1 MREVVL
7 VLKTIRINFE
17 RKQEEIMA
25 TKHDQIIKYIEDL
38 PIGDRISVRG
48 IAKNLGVSEGTAYRA
63 IKNAEN
69 SGLVSTI
76 QRVGTI
82 RIERK
87 LKKHIENL
95 SFGEVVRIIEGD
107 VLGGA
112 NGLNKVLNKFIIG
125 AMTEKAMIRY
135 ITAGSLMIVGNR
147 QGVQKLALENG
158 AAVLITGGFDAEEKI
173 AQLADELELPVLRTT
188 YDTFT
193 VATMINRALSDQLIK
208 KDILLVSDIY
218 TSLEKTNYLF
228 ATDTIE
234 SYQKLSEQTH
244 HSRFPVVNKNLRLVG
259 IVTAKDV
266 LGKLATLTMD
276 KVMTKDPIAGKK
288 MMSVASVSHQ
298 MIWDGL
304 EVMPIVE
311 DDLSLVGFVSRQDVM
326 KAMQL
331 VQRQPQIA
339 DTISDQISG
348 EVMPVEERRDTNHP
362 EAACFKFLVAPQM
375 VNSVGT
381 ISFGVLSEIISNVT
395 QRTMIVNQRRNV
407 LIEQMNL
414 HYLRLIQL
422 ESELMIRPKIIEIGR
437 RSAKLDVEVYLEN
450 ALVAKAIVVCQV
462 MERT

>member
-1 MREVVL
+1 
-7 VLKTIRINFE
+7 
-17 RKQEEIMA
+17 MA
-25 TKHDQIIKYIEDL
+25 TKHDQIIKYIEEL
-38 PIGDRISVRG
+38 PIGDRISVRS

-63 IKNAEN
+63 IKDAEN
-69 SGLVSTI
+69 IGLVSTI

-87 LKKHIENL
+87 LKKHIEKL

-112 NGLNKVLNKFIIG
+112 NGLDKVLNKFVIG

-135 ITAGSLMIVGNR
+135 ITPGSLMIVGNR

-158 AAVLITGGFDAEEKI
+158 AAVLITGGFDAEEEI
-173 AQLADELELPVLRTT
+173 ARLADELELPVLRTT

-208 KDILLVSDIY
+208 KDIMLVSDIY
-218 TSLEKTNYLF
+218 TTLEKTNYLF
-228 ATDTIE
+228 STDTIE
-234 SYQKLSEQTH
+234 AYQKLAEKTH

-259 IVTAKDV
+259 IVTAKDI
-266 LGKLATLTMD
+266 LGKSNLLAMD
-276 KVMTKDPIAGKK
+276 KVMTKDPIVVKK

-304 EVMPIVE
+304 EVMPVVE

-348 EVMPVEERRDTNHP
+348 EVMPVEEKKDGLKGDEP
-362 EAACFKFLVAPQM
+362 SFKFSVAPQM
-375 VNSVGT
+375 VNGVGT

-395 QRTMIVNQRRNV
+395 QRTMIVHQRRNV

-422 ESELMIRPKIIEIGR
+422 ESELDIRPRILEIGR

-450 ALVAKAIVVCQV
+450 AIVAKAIVVCQV

>member
-1 MREVVL
+1 
-7 VLKTIRINFE
+7 
-17 RKQEEIMA
+17 MA
-25 TKHDQIIKYIEDL
+25 TKHDQILKHIEEL
-38 PIGDRISVRG
+38 PIGDRISVRS
-48 IAKNLGVSEGTAYRA
+48 IAKSLSVSEGTAYRA
-63 IKNAEN
+63 IKDAEN
-69 SGLVSTI
+69 IGLVSTI

-87 LKKHIENL
+87 LKKHIEKL
-95 SFGEVVRIIEGD
+95 TFGEVVRIIEGD
-107 VLGGA
+107 VLGGSS
-112 NGLNKVLNKFIIG
+112 GLDKVLNKFVIG
-125 AMTEKAMIRY
+125 AMTETAMTRY
-135 ITAGSLMIVGNR
+135 ITPGSLMIVGNR

-158 AAVLITGGFDAEEKI
+158 GAAVLITGGFETSEEI
-173 AQLADELELPVLRTT
+173 AQLADRLGMPVLRTT

-218 TSLEKTNYLF
+218 TALEKTNYLL
-228 ATDTIE
+228 TTQTIAD
-234 SYQKLSEQTH
+234 YQALSESTH
-244 HSRFPVVNKNLRLVG
+244 HSRFPVVNKKLRLVG

-266 LGKLATLTMD
+266 IGKSEHLTVD
-276 KVMTKDPIAGKK
+276 KVMTKDPNVVKK

-304 EVMPIVE
+304 EVMPVVE
-311 DDLSLVGFVSRQDVM
+311 DDLALVGIVSRQDVM

-348 EVMPVEERRDTNHP
+348 GEVMPVEENGKETTRFR
-362 EAACFKFLVAPQM
+362 FSVAPPQM

-395 QRTMIVNQRRNV
+395 QRTMLMNQKRNV
-407 LIEQMNL
+407 LIEQVNL

-422 ESELMIRPKIIEIGR
+422 ESELDIRPRILEIGR
-437 RSAKLDVEVYLEN
+437 RSAKLDIEVYLEN
-450 ALVAKAIVVCQV
+450 VIVAKAIVVCQV

>member
-1 MREVVL
+1 
-7 VLKTIRINFE
+7 
-17 RKQEEIMA
+17 MA
-25 TKHDQIIKYIEDL
+25 TKHDQIIKYIEEL
-38 PIGDRISVRG
+38 PIGDRISVRS

-63 IKNAEN
+63 IKDAEN
-69 SGLVSTI
+69 IGLVSTI

-87 LKKHIENL
+87 LKKHIEKL

-112 NGLNKVLNKFIIG
+112 NGLDKVLNKFVIG

-135 ITAGSLMIVGNR
+135 ITPGSLMIVGNR

-158 AAVLITGGFDAEEKI
+158 AAVLITGGFDAEEEI
-173 AQLADELELPVLRTT
+173 ARLADELELPVLRTT

-208 KDILLVSDIY
+208 KDIMLVSDIY
-218 TSLEKTNYLF
+218 TTLEKTNYLF
-228 ATDTIE
+228 STDTIE
-234 SYQKLSEQTH
+234 AYHKLAEKTH

-259 IVTAKDV
+259 IVTAKDI
-266 LGKLATLTMD
+266 LGKSNILAMD
-276 KVMTKDPIAGKK
+276 KVMTKDPIVVKK

-304 EVMPIVE
+304 EVMPVVE

-348 EVMPVEERRDTNHP
+348 EVMPVEEKKDGLKGDEP
-362 EAACFKFLVAPQM
+362 SFKFSVAPQM
-375 VNSVGT
+375 VNGVGT

-395 QRTMIVNQRRNV
+395 QRTMIVHQRRNV

-422 ESELMIRPKIIEIGR
+422 ESELDIRPRILEIGR

-450 ALVAKAIVVCQV
+450 AIVAKAIVVCQV